1 MDTVSFTQQEL
12 RILVNL
18 IYQVQFRIPDARLV
32 IPLLEKLES
41 KVVPEKKEAV
51 LKPTV
56 VPETK
61 N

>member
-1 MDTVSFTQQEL
+1 MDTVYFTQQEL

-18 IYQVQFRIPDARLV
+18 IYQVQLRIPDARLV
-32 IPLLEKLES
+32 IPLVEKLES
-41 KVVPEKKEAV
+41 KIVKEEPKEPV
-51 LKPTV
+51 LKPV